1 MEEPDVRLGLGA
13 AAAVAVGAAAAAGK
27 NAAGDD
33 TDDATDDR
41 VRMDVG
47 VPFEAA
53 PTYAGTVGTEPGDR
67 EDAAY
72 GGGTAGTDLYKDRSG
87 NVAYPPDNSV
97 GQPADPDR
105 T

>member
-1 MEEPDVRLGLGA
+1 
-13 AAAVAVGAAAAAGK
+13 
-27 NAAGDD
+27 
-33 TDDATDDR
+33 
-41 VRMDVG
+41 
-47 VPFEAA
+47 
-53 PTYAGTVGTEPGDR
+53 VGTEPRDR

-72 GGGTAGTDLYKDRSG
+72 GGGTEGTDVYNDRSG

>member
-33 TDDATDDR
+33 TEDDSDDR

-47 VPFEAA
+47 VSFEAT
-53 PTYAGTVGTEPGDR
+53 PTYTGTVGTEPRDR
-67 EDAAY
+67 EAGAY
-72 GGGTAGTDLYKDRSG
+72 GGGTDGTDVYNDRSG
-87 NVAYPPDNSV
+87 DVADPPDNSV